1 MANSKRGQKRR
12 RGQIRQRQKRRIEA
26 LKTRVKVLKS
36 AAKSVAKTAV
46 AEA

>member
-12 RGQIRQRQKRRIEA
+12 IES

-36 AAKSVAKTAV
+36 AAKSVAK
-46 AEA
+46 AELAES